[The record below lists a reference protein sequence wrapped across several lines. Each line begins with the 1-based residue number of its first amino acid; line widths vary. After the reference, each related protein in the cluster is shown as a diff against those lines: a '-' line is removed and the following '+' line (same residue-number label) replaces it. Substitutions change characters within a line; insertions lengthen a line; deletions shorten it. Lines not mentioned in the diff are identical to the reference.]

1 MSFNK
6 FTEED
11 KEKIRIAVKSAEKRT
26 SGEIVTFFVAQSD
39 EYEEVRLRS
48 ILMFVAA
55 PLFLLAIL
63 SYAWLLP
70 IHITPFAMTLISVA
84 MGIIGYFLPVIWPAY
99 KRLLLSKSRLENAV
113 ERRAM
118 AAFLTEEVFSTENR
132 TGILIFISH
141 FEHIVE
147 VIGDTGI
154 NAKVDQAEWS
164 KVVNLIVSGIKEK
177 DPVGGI
183 IKGVQ
188 RCGELLEQ
196 AGVDKPP
203 DNPNEL
209 SDDIR
214 IS

>member
-1 MSFNK
+1 MSVKK
-6 FTEED
+6 FSQKD
-11 KEKIRIAVKSAEKRT
+11 LDMIRDAVQSAEKRT
-26 SGEIVTFFVAQSD
+26 AGEIVTYFVAQSD

-48 ILMFVAA
+48 VLMFVAA

-70 IHITPFAMTLISVA
+70 IQVTPFLVTIISTV
-84 MGIIGYFLPVIWPAY
+84 MGVVGYFMPSVWPGY
-99 KRLLLSKSRLENAV
+99 KRLLLSQSRLQNAV

-118 AAFLTEEVFSTENR
+118 AAFLTEEVFATENR

-141 FEHIVE
+141 FEHVVE
-147 VIGDTGI
+147 VIGDSGI
-154 NAKVDQAEWS
+154 NSKVDQNEWEN
-164 KVVNLIVSGIKEK
+164 VVKLIIEGIKDK
-177 DPVGGI
+177 NPVGGI
-183 IKGVQ
+183 IKGIHK
-188 RCGELLEQ
+188 CGELLEKS
-196 AGVDKPP
+196 GVNKPP

>member
-1 MSFNK
+1 
-6 FTEED
+6 
-11 KEKIRIAVKSAEKRT
+11 
-26 SGEIVTFFVAQSD
+26 
-39 EYEEVRLRS
+39 
-48 ILMFVAA
+48 
-55 PLFLLAIL
+55 
-63 SYAWLLP
+63 
-70 IHITPFAMTLISVA
+70 
-84 MGIIGYFLPVIWPAY
+84 
-99 KRLLLSKSRLENAV
+99 
-113 ERRAM
+113 M

>member
-1 MSFNK
+1 MSLKK
-6 FTEED
+6 FS
-11 KEKIRIAVKSAEKRT
+11 EKDLDQIREAVQSAEKKT
-26 SGEIVTFFVAQSD
+26 AGEIVTYFVAQSD

-48 ILMFVAA
+48 VLMFVAS

-70 IHITPFAMTLISVA
+70 FHVTPLLVTIISTV
-84 MGIIGYFLPVIWPAY
+84 MGTIGYFIPTVWPGY
-99 KRLLLSKSRLENAV
+99 KRLLLSQSRLQNAV

-118 AAFLTEEVFSTENR
+118 AAFLTEEVFATEKR

-141 FEHIVE
+141 FEHVVE
-147 VIGDTGI
+147 VIGDSGI
-154 NAKVDQAEWS
+154 NAKVDQQEWEN
-164 KVVNLIVSGIKEK
+164 VVKLIVTGIKDK

-183 IKGVQ
+183 IKGIHH
-188 RCGELLEQ
+188 CGELLEK
-196 AGVDKPP
+196 AGVNKPP

>member
-84 MGIIGYFLPVIWPAY
+84 SLQ
-99 KRLLLSKSRLENAV
+99 K
-113 ERRAM
+113 
-118 AAFLTEEVFSTENR
+118 AFTEQV
-132 TGILIFISH
+132 
-141 FEHIVE
+141 
-147 VIGDTGI
+147 
-154 NAKVDQAEWS
+154 
-164 KVVNLIVSGIKEK
+164 
-177 DPVGGI
+177 
-183 IKGVQ
+183 
-188 RCGELLEQ
+188 
-196 AGVDKPP
+196 PP
-203 DNPNEL
+203 
-209 SDDIR
+209 
-214 IS
+214 